1 MTLPAGK
8 PGAVALLLAAGL
20 IAILI
25 AAVFAFAPGVGAH
38 DCADD
43 LGTNLSDVHKN
54 PAGVDCTDATN
65 NHGTDTTHAALS
77 STEPGATNVAI
88 RLTAT
93 ADAEI
98 DGSDNNKNEIT
109 VDFSESPFAR
119 PPTDS
124 GFKLPQSMAVG
135 TISIDSTDI
144 TTVPSI
150 DQQNKTVTLT
160 VPSNKTVTSSSTYT
174 ITLKTSAGIGNPYYE
189 GQWKITVSSEG
200 ETPDQKDKLE
210 AVIGSTTTTK
220 IIKSVSTDPDP
231 PWEGSRSKGFKIKG
245 EGYPEG
251 TVTIFDGEND
261 TVDEGEILDPKDVT
275 SSGTF
280 TSRSLTAARG
290 EPGDLFYVVRTKDS
304 RGVVRRVIYSITEAT
319 MSFEPST
326 AEPSTAEVVST
337 VTINITD
344 WQLRSTRVASVLIA
358 GQQAYGVTEYQDQND
373 PPTYC
378 YDNTGLKSADSN
390 NEVSFEVNVP
400 DGTLPGMQTVEV
412 YIEEQL
418 EYTAC
423 AADTSGWTKQPAPTL
438 KDDATPVIRKTIE
451 IVSELPKPARRV
463 KTNEKDGGLSQE
475 LEFEVN
481 LPSGDTASYFD
492 AGDQIEITLPEFTL
506 PTTVS
511 PSMITI
517 AGSTHPDTTT
527 PATPTQVV
535 VDNNKLKLTLPDS
548 VAHSPSE
555 YLTITIKAG
564 TGILTPEIP
573 RGFDDPN
580 EGYPVSITFVDTNSA
595 ERRVDADDENIV
607 VVKNPLSSTVPGATV
622 RVELV
627 ANAEA
632 EIGSSEEIV
641 VNFSGPSV
649 DSEFFV
655 PASISNTRVTIR
667 PKDKSSFNPSEILVQ
682 GARVTLTIPSGTPQR
697 SIPKGE
703 FTITFSNLARI
714 RNPFA
719 AGIRDIKVS
728 SFVPGA
734 LEEDFVI
741 KAVIRRTT
749 TIDTLEGP
757 RGTEFILQ
765 GKGYARGTV
774 TVYHDANN
782 NNQIDAGETL
792 ASATTARGAFNVDL
806 VARGKPGDREYWIS
820 TKDSEGADD
829 RVRFLIRSGVF
840 FQPVPARVG
849 APLKITIS
857 DWEEED
863 IAAVSV
869 AGESAYVTEVEE
881 YDTCFEYPGLF
892 RADSNGVINLEI
904 DVPRHVP
911 GGEQTVAVYD
921 HEDLEHYKV
930 LDDET
935 EETLTDKGAC
945 ADLEDGKTRGGRVPG
960 KVEGRLK
967 SEAIAEIKATVE
979 IDIADLTLSP
989 DTAARGQRVTITGS
1003 GFTRAS
1009 RGSNHI
1015 ESVWIGGKRVEDDPA
1030 GFEVGTDGSI
1040 AFPVTVPLEV
1050 ADGDNEVRIEGSD
1063 HTLGQATLTVP
1074 EASITLEPAQGQ
1086 RGAELVITGSGF
1098 IARELVLLDYYS
1110 DEVVTKE
1117 TTQLAVSGLL
1127 ADSQGGFELT
1137 FKVPVT
1143 AEVGKSH
1150 LITAVAEMD
1159 TREGTVKVNAEAK
1172 HLVTQAGITTSPD
1185 SVSPGDHL
1193 TVRGEALPPFTLVGP
1208 IRIAGIEVTPASEVA
1223 TDENGAFEARVL
1235 IPQMD
1240 FGDQTL
1246 TVQVAWVILPHI
1258 VNVAPPPLSGP
1269 PSQVFKYLIRDGV
1282 LLTVWHYDN
1291 ATQAWSLFDPLL
1303 AGEIAELNDLTE
1315 VSSGDILW
1323 IDLREPRYFQGN
1335 DLDAGWNLIRLK

>member
-8 PGAVALLLAAGL
+8 PGAVALLLAAGI

-25 AAVFAFAPGVGAH
+25 AVVFAFAPGVGA
-38 DCADD
+38 DPCVPNSVPAD
-43 LGTNLSDVHKN
+43 LHS
-54 PAGVDCTDATN
+54 
-65 NHGTDTTHAALS
+65 
-77 STEPGATNVAI
+77 
-88 RLTAT
+88 
-93 ADAEI
+93 
-98 DGSDNNKNEIT
+98 DGSNPCDNTDHDDDSAHYRIQVVPDRTSEGRRGDTFTLSGRGFPQGTVTIFEGVVENGIVLDTEIVGSSGNFTSDLLT
-109 VDFSESPFAR
+109 VRGSPSNLEYVVTAIDSEGR
-119 PPTDS
+119 PTEATFEIS
-124 GFKLPQSMAVG
+124 KE
-135 TISIDSTDI
+135 TISFEPHTAVIDSTLKIIVADWQEDMSKGVAAVRI
-144 TTVPSI
+144 GGKDALISQAIEYDNCIDYTHRRLADSNHVLTLDVTV
-150 DQQNKTVTLT
+150 
-160 VPSNKTVTSSSTYT
+160 SSSTLT
-174 ITLKTSAGIGNPYYE
+174 GT
-189 GQWKITVSSEG
+189 QTVSLYDY
-200 ETPDQKDKLE
+200 DQLDLTG
-210 AVIGSTTTTK
+210 AIGSTTTPCTE
-220 IIKSVSTDPDP
+220 VQD
-231 PWEGSRSKGFKIKG
+231 KG
-245 EGYPEG
+245 
-251 TVTIFDGEND
+251 NQ
-261 TVDEGEILDPKDVT
+261 LN
-275 SSGTF
+275 
-280 TSRSLTAARG
+280 
-290 EPGDLFYVVRTKDS
+290 
-304 RGVVRRVIYSITEAT
+304 
-319 MSFEPST
+319 
-326 AEPSTAEVVST
+326 ST
-337 VTINITD
+337 VTAKLGTNPIPIIQATVRVITPG
-344 WQLRSTRVASVLIA
+344 QVPPVA
-358 GQQAYGVTEYQDQND
+358 
-373 PPTYC
+373 PPAQ
-378 YDNTGLKSADSN
+378 KII
-390 NEVSFEVNVP
+390 
-400 DGTLPGMQTVEV
+400 TV
-412 YIEEQL
+412 
-418 EYTAC
+418 
-423 AADTSGWTKQPAPTL
+423 
-438 KDDATPVIRKTIE
+438 
-451 IVSELPKPARRV
+451 
-463 KTNEKDGGLSQE
+463 DGGRDRE
-475 LEFEVN
+475 LA
-481 LPSGDTASYFD
+481 LKAYPPGDVDIHLDAS
-492 AGDQIEITLPEFTL
+492 DQIEISLPEFDLSGASFKSTGEL
-506 PTTVS
+506 GVIKISGSVLS
-511 PSMITI
+511 PAQIDANAS
-517 AGSTHPDTTT
+517 GG
-527 PATPTQVV
+527 
-535 VDNNKLKLTLPDS
+535 KLTLTLSNAVS
-548 VAHSPSE
+548 VSAEAGES
-555 YLTITIKAG
+555 LDITITEGA
-564 TGILTPEIP
+564 GILTPETP
-573 RGFDDPN
+573 RGFDDSDD
-580 EGYPVSITFVDTNSA
+580 GYPVAITFVDKGAGQQDTRTEAANN
-595 ERRVDADDENIV
+595 NIV
-607 VVKNPLSSTVPGATV
+607 VVKNPISSDVPGATV

-627 ANAEA
+627 AYADVI
-632 EIGSSEEIV
+632 IGSSEEIV
-641 VNFSGPSV
+641 VDFSGPSV

-682 GARVTLTIPSGTPQR
+682 GARVTLTIPSGTSPK
-697 SIPKGE
+697 SIPAGE

-719 AGIRDIKVS
+719 AGIRDIKVL
-728 SFVPGA
+728 SFVPGD
-734 LEEDFVI
+734 LEDVI

-765 GKGYARGTV
+765 GKGYPSGTV
-774 TVYHDANN
+774 TVYHDANCDGN
-782 NNQIDAGETL
+782 IDAGETL
-792 ASATTARGAFNVDL
+792 ASDNTVRGAFSVDL
-806 VARGKPGDREYWIS
+806 VAREPRELGTPGCPLDPLVYRVKA
-820 TKDSEGADD
+820 KDSEGVDD
-829 RVRFLIRSGVF
+829 EIPFLIKSGMF

-849 APLKITIS
+849 SPLKITIS
-857 DWEEED
+857 DWQD
-863 IAAVSV
+863 NFPDVVAVSI
-869 AGESAYVTEVEE
+869 AGEQAYVAEVRE
-881 YDTCFEYPGLF
+881 YQNCFEYTGVF
-892 RADSNGVINLEI
+892 RPNSDGMVYLEV
-904 DVPRHVP
+904 DVPRFVP
-911 GGEQTVAVYD
+911 GGEQTVAVHG
-921 HEDLEHYKV
+921 HEGLEHYEV

-935 EETLTDKGAC
+935 EMTLTGANKPVCTAGERKGS
-945 ADLEDGKTRGGRVPG
+945 GV
-960 KVEGRLK
+960 KVIAKLK
-967 SEAIAEIKATVE
+967 SEPQAIIKATVE
-979 IDIADLTLSP
+979 IDIEDLTLSP
-989 DTAARGQRVTITGS
+989 AMAARGQRVTITGS

-1009 RGSNHI
+1009 RGGNHI

-1050 ADGDNEVRIEGSD
+1050 ADGDNEVRIEGAD

-1127 ADSQGGFELT
+1127 ADSQGGFEMT

-1193 TVRGEALPPFTLVGP
+1193 TVSGEALPPFTLVGP